1 MIPDI
6 ERVSTL
12 IAADAI
18 QSRITELGA
27 QISADYRGRDLT
39 LVGILKGSVPFL
51 SDLMRHITPPV
62 QIDFLECSS
71 YSGGMQSS
79 GAVRLVKDLSHS
91 IEDKD
96 VLIVED
102 IVDTGHTL
110 RYLLENFGARGPR
123 SVSICALLDKPD
135 GRVEGEEFTIDY
147 VGFTIP
153 NHFVVGFGLD
163 LAGYFRNLPFVG
175 VYAPPED

>member
-1 MIPDI
+1 
-6 ERVSTL
+6 
-12 IAADAI
+12 
-18 QSRITELGA
+18 
-27 QISADYRGRDLT
+27 
-39 LVGILKGSVPFL
+39 
-51 SDLMRHITPPV
+51 MRHVTTPV

-79 GAVRLVKDLSHS
+79 GAVRLVKDLSHP
-91 IEDKD
+91 IEGKD

-110 RYLLENFGARGPR
+110 CYLLENFRARGPK
-123 SVSICALLDKPD
+123 SVRICALLDKPD
-135 GRVEGEEFTIDY
+135 GRVEGEEFEIDY

-153 NHFVVGFGLD
+153 NKFVVGFGLD

-175 VYAPPED
+175 VYHPPEE